1 MIRRGEPC
9 GQFIRT
15 PTERVSCMNDKKKL
29 LVQKFG
35 GTSLADLRGFDAS
48 VSVIAQYADEY
59 RVIVVLSAVK
69 GVTDLLLAAIDT
81 AVDGGN
87 GAEHLNEAIRRER
100 VIIEELAEQGVLTSL
115 ASEFLQEQQSVL
127 TRRVEGIRMLG
138 QCPDE
143 TRARILA
150 SGEGFSS
157 RLMVDL
163 LQQRGFQAQW
173 SDTDVLPLA
182 NEDWL
187 DSLVDIEAAAP
198 LIRNRLE
205 DDTQIMVLPGFYGR
219 NARGEIQ
226 LLGRNGT
233 DYSAA
238 AIAAAAGAS
247 LCQIWKDV
255 DGFFTADPRIVSNA
269 RCLDEVSYDEAMELT
284 YFGAK
289 VISAKALSPLAA
301 NNIPCEVRNTY
312 DPSLPGTLVHSEAQ
326 RPHVVRGIS
335 HLHDVASITLQG
347 GGLRGRV
354 GIARRVMDALAS
366 ESISILLIVQSSS
379 EYSITLCV
387 RQADERKARKAL
399 DEEFHFERLHGLIE
413 EISVQSDRAVV
424 SLVGEGMKRYRGIA
438 ARFLTAISSAGVN
451 VEVIAQGST
460 ECAIAV
466 VVRGADAQPATRACH
481 TAFFSHSTH
490 IDVIL
495 LGCGNVGSELLDQ
508 FQRQAGSL
516 IEHHMDL
523 RVRAIAN
530 SEKLLVSDDVLDLA
544 NWKQQ
549 LAEEGQPWTLED
561 VINIRTRLGL
571 LNPTIIDCTS
581 DEGLAGEYVRFL
593 NNGFNI
599 VAANKKANTSK
610 LEYYREMRDTAAKN
624 FRKFLYETN
633 VGAGLPVID
642 TMQSLIRS
650 GDELETFEGIL
661 SGSLSMI
668 FGLLEDGMPLSK
680 AVAEAMQLGFTEPD
694 PRDDLSGMDVARK
707 LLIIAREV
715 GLQLELNDIAVEP
728 VVPLDQL
735 GHVDRSELI
744 AALEALDE
752 SFSSKVKAAESEGK
766 VLRYVGRIENDKCR
780 VAIEA
785 VVAKNP
791 LGAIRDGENALVLHT
806 HYYQP
811 IPLILRGY
819 GAGAAVTASGV
830 FGDILRTVWRPL
842 DN

>member
-1 MIRRGEPC
+1 M
-9 GQFIRT
+9 
-15 PTERVSCMNDKKKL
+15 SDKKL
-29 LVQKFG
+29 LVQKYG
-35 GTSLADLRGFDAS
+35 GTSLADLTGFEAS
-48 VSVIAQYADEY
+48 ASDIGRYTDDY
-59 RVIVVLSAVK
+59 KVIVVLSAVK
-69 GVTDLLLAAIDT
+69 GVTDLLLNAIDT
-81 AVDGGN
+81 AVGGDS
-87 GAEHLNEAIRRER
+87 GAVYLEEAIARER
-100 VIIEELAEQGVLTSL
+100 SIIEDLAEKGVATPL
-115 ASEFLQEQQSVL
+115 ASEFIEEQNSTL
-127 TRRVEGIRMLG
+127 SRRVEGILLLG

-157 RLMVDL
+157 RLMVDVL
-163 LQQRGFQAQW
+163 NHQGFTARW

-187 DSLVDIEAAAP
+187 DSLIDIDAAAP
-198 LIRNRLE
+198 LLMERLAG
-205 DDTQIMVLPGFYGR
+205 DSQVVVLPGFYGR
-219 NARGEIQ
+219 NASGDIQ

-238 AIAAAAGAS
+238 AIAAATGAG

-269 RCLDEVSYDEAMELT
+269 QCLEEVSYDEAMELT

-289 VISAKALSPLAA
+289 VISAKALTPLAS

-312 DPSLPGTLVHSEAQ
+312 DPSKPGTLVHAEAKRAQ
-326 RPHVVRGIS
+326 VVRGIS
-335 HLHDVASITLQG
+335 HLHDVSSITLQG

-387 RQADERKARKAL
+387 RTVDERKARKAL
-399 DEEFHFERLHGLIE
+399 EEEFHFERLHGLIE
-413 EISVQSDRAVV
+413 EIGVQSDRAVV
-424 SLVGEGMKRYRGIA
+424 SLVGEGMKHNRGIA

-466 VVRGADAQPATRACH
+466 VVRGKDAQPATRACH

-490 IDVIL
+490 IDLVL
-495 LGCGNVGSELLDQ
+495 LGCGNVGGELLEQ
-508 FQRQAGSL
+508 FQRQADSL
-516 IEHHMDL
+516 IEHHVDL

-530 SEKLLVSDDVLDLA
+530 SDRLLVADDKVDLARWREEMEEHGQSWTIDDVIA
-544 NWKQQ
+544 VRKK
-549 LAEEGQPWTLED
+549 
-561 VINIRTRLGL
+561 LGL
-571 LNPTIIDCTS
+571 LSPTIVDCTT
-581 DEGLAGEYVRFL
+581 DEGLAGEYARFL

-599 VAANKKANTSK
+599 VAANKKANTKNYS
-610 LEYYREMRDTAAKN
+610 YYLEMREAATRN

-633 VGAGLPVID
+633 VAAGLPFID
-642 TMQSLIRS
+642 TLQGLIRS
-650 GDELETFEGIL
+650 GDELRTFEGIL

-668 FGLLEDGMPLSK
+668 FGLLQDGIPMSQ
-680 AVAEAMQLGFTEPD
+680 AVARAMELGYTEPD

-715 GLQLELNDIAVEP
+715 GLKLELDDIHVEP
-728 VVPLDQL
+728 VVPLDVV
-735 GHVDRSELI
+735 GHVNRSELI
-744 AALEALDE
+744 ETLQTLDE
-752 SFSSKVKAAESEGK
+752 SFAERIDSAEAEGK
-766 VLRYVGRIENDKCR
+766 VLRYVARVEDSKCR
-780 VAIEA
+780 VSIEA
-785 VVAKNP
+785 VSLSKP
-791 LGAIRDGENALVLHT
+791 LGSIRDGENALVIHT

-811 IPLILRGY
+811 IPMVLRGY
-819 GAGAAVTASGV
+819 GAGAAVTAAGV
-830 FGDILRTVWRPL
+830 FGDLLRTVWRPL

>member
-1 MIRRGEPC
+1 MSEKNNP
-9 GQFIRT
+9 
-15 PTERVSCMNDKKKL
+15 VKKL

-35 GTSLADLRGFDAS
+35 GTSLADLAGFEAS
-48 VSVIAQYADEY
+48 ATVIGRYSSDYQ
-59 RVIVVLSAVK
+59 VIVVLSAVK
-69 GVTDLLLAAIDT
+69 GVTDMLLAAIDT
-81 AVDGGN
+81 AVEGGD
-87 GAEHLNEAIRRER
+87 GAEYLDQAISAERTILEALTEQD
-100 VIIEELAEQGVLTSL
+100 VATPLAGD
-115 ASEFLQEQQSVL
+115 FLEDQHATLQ
-127 TRRVEGIRMLG
+127 RRVEGIRLLG

-157 RLMVDL
+157 RLMVDVL
-163 LQQRGFQAQW
+163 RHQGFSAQW

-182 NEDWL
+182 NESWL
-187 DSLVDIEAAAP
+187 DSLIDIESAAP
-198 LIRNRLE
+198 LLKERL
-205 DDTQIMVLPGFYGR
+205 DADTQVMVLPGFYGR
-219 NARGEIQ
+219 NAAGGIQ

-238 AIAAAAGAS
+238 AIAAAAGAG

-255 DGFFTADPRIVSNA
+255 DGFFTADPRIVRNA

-289 VISAKALSPLAA
+289 VISAKALTPLAS

-312 DPSLPGTLVHSEAQ
+312 NPDQPGTLVHRKA
-326 RPHVVRGIS
+326 RRADVVRGIS
-335 HLHDVASITLQG
+335 HLHDVSSITMQG

-387 RQADERKARKAL
+387 RQADELKARKAL
-399 DEEFHFERLHGLIE
+399 EEEFHFERLHGLIE
-413 EISVQSDRAVV
+413 EIGVQSDRAVV
-424 SLVGEGMKRYRGIA
+424 SLVGEGMKHSRGIA

-466 VVRGADAQPATRACH
+466 VVRGEDAQPATRACH

-495 LGCGNVGSELLDQ
+495 LGCGNVGGELLDQ
-508 FQRQAGSL
+508 FQRQAQSL
-516 IEHHMDL
+516 VEHHVDL

-530 SEKLLVSDDVLDLA
+530 SSKLVIADDVIDPGR
-544 NWKQQ
+544 WREE
-549 LAEEGQPWTLED
+549 LAEQGQSWSLGD
-561 VINIRTRLGL
+561 VIAIRKKLGL
-571 LNPTIIDCTS
+571 LSPTIVDCTT
-581 DEGLAGEYVRFL
+581 DEDLAGQYVRFL
-593 NNGFNI
+593 DNGFNV
-599 VAANKKANTSK
+599 VAANKKANTSGMD
-610 LEYYREMRDTAAKN
+610 YYHDMREAAARN

-633 VGAGLPVID
+633 VAAGLPFID
-642 TMQSLIRS
+642 TLQSLIRS
-650 GDELETFEGIL
+650 GDELRTFEGIL

-668 FGLLEDGMPLSK
+668 FGLLEDETPLSQAVEK
-680 AVAEAMQLGFTEPD
+680 AMELGYTEPD

-715 GLQLELNDIAVEP
+715 GLRLDLDDIVVEP
-728 VVPLDQL
+728 VVPMDVV
-735 GHVDRSELI
+735 GKVDRADLI
-744 AALEALDE
+744 STLQTLDA
-752 SFSSKVKAAESEGK
+752 SFSDRIGQAAGQGK
-766 VLRYVGRIENDKCR
+766 VLRYVARLENGSCR
-780 VAIEA
+780 VSIED
-785 VVAKNP
+785 VDRTTP
-791 LGAIRDGENALVLHT
+791 LGSIRDGENALVIHS

-811 IPLILRGY
+811 IPMVLRGY
-819 GAGAAVTASGV
+819 GAGAAVTAAGV
-830 FGDILRTVWRPL
+830 FGDLLRTVWRPL

>member
-1 MIRRGEPC
+1 MSDSIQPKMK
-9 GQFIRT
+9 Q
-15 PTERVSCMNDKKKL
+15 

-35 GTSLADLRGFDAS
+35 GTSLADLAGFDAS
-48 VSVIAQYADEY
+48 AEVIGRYTDQYQ
-59 RVIVVLSAVK
+59 VIVLLSAVK

-81 AVDGGN
+81 AVDGGD
-87 GAEHLNEAIRRER
+87 GAVHLEEAMNRER
-100 VIIEELAEQGVLTSL
+100 SIVEDMAGKGIATPLGSAFLEEQH
-115 ASEFLQEQQSVL
+115 SVL
-127 TRRVEGIRMLG
+127 SRRVEGIRLLG

-163 LQQRGFQAQW
+163 LNHQGFTAQW

-182 NEDWL
+182 NDSWL

-198 LIRNRLE
+198 LLKERFAAASQVI
-205 DDTQIMVLPGFYGR
+205 VLPGFYGR
-219 NARGEIQ
+219 NARGDIQ

-238 AIAAAAGAS
+238 AIAAAIEAG

-289 VISAKALSPLAA
+289 VISAKALAPLAA

-312 DPSLPGTLVHSEAQ
+312 DPSKPGTLVHSEA
-326 RPHVVRGIS
+326 RRSHVVRGIS
-335 HLHDVASITLQG
+335 HLQDVSSITVQG

-387 RQADERKARKAL
+387 RKADEAKARKAL
-399 DEEFHFERLHGLIE
+399 EEELHFERLHGLIE
-413 EISVQSDRAVV
+413 EIGVQSNRAVV
-424 SLVGEGMKRYRGIA
+424 SLVGDGMKHYRGIA

-466 VVRGADAQPATRACH
+466 VVRGEDAQPATRACH
-481 TAFFSHSTH
+481 TAFFSHSSH

-495 LGCGNVGSELLDQ
+495 MGCGNVGGELLDQ
-508 FQRQAGSL
+508 FQRQAKTL
-516 IEHHMDL
+516 VDHHVDL

-530 SEKLLVSDDVLDLA
+530 SERLLVATDVVDLSC
-544 NWKQQ
+544 WKQE
-549 LAEEGQPWTLED
+549 LETRGKPWTIQD
-561 VINIRTRLGL
+561 VIDIRKKLGL
-571 LNPTIIDCTS
+571 LSPTLVDCTT
-581 DEGLAGEYVRFL
+581 DQKLALEYVNL
-593 NNGFNI
+593 LDNGFNI
-599 VAANKKANTSK
+599 VAANKKANTSGYD
-610 LEYYREMRDTAAKN
+610 YYAAMRQAERRN

-633 VGAGLPVID
+633 VAAGLPFID
-642 TMQSLIRS
+642 TLQGLIRS
-650 GDELETFEGIL
+650 GDELKTFEGIL

-668 FGLLEDGMPLSK
+668 FGLLEDGIPLSS
-680 AVAEAMQLGFTEPD
+680 AVAKAMELGYTEPD

-707 LLIIAREV
+707 LLIVAREV
-715 GLQLELNDIAVEP
+715 GLKLELDDIKVEP
-728 VVPLDQL
+728 VVPMEVV
-735 GHVDRSELI
+735 GHVDRSQLI
-744 AALEALDE
+744 DTLQSLDE
-752 SFSSKVKAAESEGK
+752 SFSARIAQAAGEDR
-766 VLRYVGRIENDKCR
+766 VLRYVARLEQGNCQVSIEEIPRSK
-780 VAIEA
+780 
-785 VVAKNP
+785 P
-791 LGAIRDGENALVLHT
+791 LGAVRDGENALVIHT

-811 IPLILRGY
+811 IPMVLRGY
-819 GAGAAVTASGV
+819 GAGAAVTAAGV
-830 FGDILRTVWRPL
+830 FGDLLRTVWRPL
-842 DN
+842 DR

>member
-1 MIRRGEPC
+1 M
-9 GQFIRT
+9 
-15 PTERVSCMNDKKKL
+15 TESSKNL

-35 GTSLADLRGFDAS
+35 GTSLADLAGFEAS
-48 VSVIAQYADEY
+48 AGVIGSYTDTH

-69 GVTDLLLAAIDT
+69 GVTDLLLDAIET
-81 AVDGGN
+81 AVGGES
-87 GAEHLNEAIRRER
+87 GAACLEEAIRREQD
-100 VIIEELAEQGVLTSL
+100 IIVDLDQQGIVTPL
-115 ASEFLQEQQSVL
+115 ASEFLEEQFSTL
-127 TRRVEGIRMLG
+127 ARRVEGIRLLG

-157 RLMVDL
+157 RLMVDVL
-163 LQQRGFQAQW
+163 RNRGCRAQW

-198 LIRNRLE
+198 LLAERLE
-205 DDTQIMVLPGFYGR
+205 ADCQVMVVPGFYGR
-219 NARGEIQ
+219 NVDGEIQ

-238 AIAAAAGAS
+238 AIAAATGAS

-255 DGFFTADPRIVSNA
+255 DGFFSADPRIVSNA
-269 RCLDEVSYDEAMELT
+269 TCLDEVSYDEAMELT

-289 VISAKALSPLAA
+289 VISAKALTPLAA

-312 DPSLPGTLVHSEAQ
+312 DPSKPGTLVHAEAQ
-326 RPHVVRGIS
+326 RAPVVRGIS
-335 HLHDVASITLQG
+335 HLHDVSSITLQG

-387 RQADERKARKAL
+387 RQADERKARRAL
-399 DEEFHFERLHGLIE
+399 EEEFHFERLHGLIE
-413 EISVQSDRAVV
+413 EIGVQSDRAVV
-424 SLVGEGMKRYRGIA
+424 SLVGEGMKHNRGIA

-466 VVRGADAQPATRACH
+466 VVRGENAQAATRACH

-490 IDVIL
+490 IDLVL
-495 LGCGNVGSELLDQ
+495 LGCGNVGSELLEQ
-508 FQRQAGSL
+508 IQRQAQNL
-516 IEHHMDL
+516 IEHHVDL

-530 SEKLLVSDDVLDLA
+530 SSKLLVADNIVDLDRWREDMDEHGEA
-544 NWKQQ
+544 WV
-549 LAEEGQPWTLED
+549 LED
-561 VINIRTRLGL
+561 VIALRQKLGL
-571 LNPTIIDCTS
+571 LSPTIVDCTT
-581 DEGLAGEYVRFL
+581 DENLAGEYVRFL
-593 NNGFNI
+593 DSGFNI
-599 VAANKKANTSK
+599 VAANKKANTSAYG
-610 LEYYREMRDTAAKN
+610 YYTHMREAAARN

-633 VGAGLPVID
+633 VAAGLPFID
-642 TMQSLIRS
+642 TLQGLLKS
-650 GDELETFEGIL
+650 GDELRTFEGIL

-668 FGLLEDGMPLSK
+668 FGLLEDGMPLSE
-680 AVAEAMQLGFTEPD
+680 AVAKAMELGYTEPD

-715 GLQLELNDIAVEP
+715 GLQLELDDIEVEP
-728 VVPLDQL
+728 VVPLDVI
-735 GHVDRSELI
+735 GHVELSDLI
-744 AALEALDE
+744 TKLRTLDERFSGRLEA
-752 SFSSKVKAAESEGK
+752 ATAEDRI
-766 VLRYVGRIENDKCR
+766 LRYVARVENGKCR
-780 VAIEA
+780 VSIEA
-785 VVAKNP
+785 VPRNDP
-791 LGAIRDGENALVLHT
+791 LGAIRDGENALVIHT
-806 HYYQP
+806 QYYQP
-811 IPLILRGY
+811 IPMVLRGY
-819 GAGAAVTASGV
+819 GAGAAVTAAGV
-830 FGDILRTVWRPL
+830 FGDLLKTVWRPL

>member
-1 MIRRGEPC
+1 M
-9 GQFIRT
+9 
-15 PTERVSCMNDKKKL
+15 SDHKKL

-48 VSVIAQYADEY
+48 VSVIAQYADEH

-87 GAEHLNEAIRRER
+87 GAEHLEEAIRRER
-100 VIIEELAEQGVLTSL
+100 EIIDQLAEQGVHTSL

-127 TRRVEGIRMLG
+127 TRRIEGIRLLG

-163 LQQRGFQAQW
+163 LQHRGFRAQW

-182 NEDWL
+182 NDLWL
-187 DSLVDIEAAAP
+187 DSLIDIEAAAP
-198 LIRNRLE
+198 LIRKRLE
-205 DDTQIMVLPGFYGR
+205 NETQVMVLPGFYGR
-219 NARGEIQ
+219 NANGDIQ

-238 AIAAAAGAS
+238 AIAAAAGAG

-289 VISAKALSPLAA
+289 VISAKALTPLAS

-312 DPSLPGTLVHSEAQ
+312 DPSLPGTLVHSAAQ
-326 RPHVVRGIS
+326 RTHVVRGIS
-335 HLHDVASITLQG
+335 HLQDVASITLQG

-387 RQADERKARKAL
+387 RQADERKALKAL
-399 DEEFHFERLHGLIE
+399 KEEFHFERLHGLIE

-424 SLVGEGMKRYRGIA
+424 SLVGEGMKHYRGIA

-466 VVRGADAQPATRACH
+466 VVQGEEAQPATRACH

-495 LGCGNVGSELLDQ
+495 LGCGHVGSELLDQ
-508 FQRQAGSL
+508 FQRQADSL
-516 IEHHMDL
+516 IEHHVDL

-530 SEKLLVSDDVLDLA
+530 SEKLLVSDDVLDLSG
-544 NWKQQ
+544 WKQQ
-549 LAEEGQPWTLED
+549 LEKEGQTWTLED
-561 VINIRTRLGL
+561 VIDIRSKLGL
-571 LNPTIIDCTS
+571 LNPTLIDCTT

-593 NNGFNI
+593 SSGFNV
-599 VAANKKANTSK
+599 VAANKKANTSTMA
-610 LEYYREMRDTAAKN
+610 YYREMRDAAARN

-668 FGLLEDGMPLSK
+668 FGLLEDGMPLSE
-680 AVAEAMQLGFTEPD
+680 AVAEAMRLGFTEPD

-715 GLQLELNDIAVEP
+715 GLQLELDDIAVEP
-728 VVPLDQL
+728 VVPLDRVE
-735 GHVDRSELI
+735 HVDRSGLI
-744 AALEALDE
+744 DALEALDD
-752 SFSSKVKAAESEGK
+752 SFSSRIRSAEADGK
-766 VLRYVGRIENDKCR
+766 VLRYVGRIENKKCR

-785 VVAKNP
+785 VASDKP

-811 IPLILRGY
+811 IPLVLRGY
-819 GAGAAVTASGV
+819 GAGAAVTAAGV

>member
-1 MIRRGEPC
+1 
-9 GQFIRT
+9 
-15 PTERVSCMNDKKKL
+15 MNNKL

-35 GTSLADLRGFDAS
+35 GTSLADLAGFEAS
-48 VSVIAQYADEY
+48 AEVIGRYTDEFQ
-59 RVIVVLSAVK
+59 VIVVLSAVK
-69 GVTDLLLAAIDT
+69 GVTDLLLSAIDT
-81 AVDGGN
+81 SVE
-87 GAEHLNEAIRRER
+87 GASGARHLEEAIRRER
-100 VIIEELAEQGVLTSL
+100 SIVQALAEQGAQTPLGSAYL
-115 ASEFLQEQQSVL
+115 EEQHATL
-127 TRRVEGIRMLG
+127 TRRIEGIRLLG

-163 LQQRGFQAQW
+163 LNHKEFRAQW

-187 DSLVDIEAAAP
+187 DSLVDTEGAAP
-198 LIRNRLE
+198 LLKARLE
-205 DDTQIMVLPGFYGR
+205 PESQVMVLPGFYGR
-219 NARGEIQ
+219 NANGEIQ

-238 AIAAAAGAS
+238 AIAAAIGAG

-255 DGFFTADPRIVSNA
+255 DGFFTADPRIVTNA

-289 VISAKALSPLAA
+289 VISAKALTPLAA

-312 DPSLPGTLVHSEAQ
+312 DPSKPGTLVHKEAK
-326 RPHVVRGIS
+326 RSHVVRGIS
-335 HLHDVASITLQG
+335 HLHDVSSITLQG

-387 RQADERKARKAL
+387 RQADEKKARKAL
-399 DEEFHFERLHGLIE
+399 EEEFHFERLHELIE
-413 EISVQSDRAVV
+413 EIGVQSDRAVV
-424 SLVGEGMKRYRGIA
+424 SLVGEGMKHYRGIA

-466 VVRGADAQPATRACH
+466 VVRGKDAQPATRACH

-508 FQRQAGSL
+508 FQRQAESL
-516 IEHHMDL
+516 IEHHVDL

-530 SEKLLVSDDVLDLA
+530 SERLLVADDVVDLSR
-544 NWKQQ
+544 WKEQ
-549 LAEEGQPWTLED
+549 LEEHGQPWVLED
-561 VINIRTRLGL
+561 VIGIRNRLGL
-571 LNPTIIDCTS
+571 LSPTVVDCTT
-581 DEGLAGEYVRFL
+581 DEKLALEYVRL
-593 NNGFNI
+593 LDNGFNI
-599 VAANKKANTSK
+599 VAANKKANTSSYG
-610 LEYYREMRDTAAKN
+610 YYQDMRDAAARN

-633 VGAGLPVID
+633 VAAGLPFID
-642 TMQSLIRS
+642 TLQGLIRS
-650 GDELETFEGIL
+650 GDELRTFEGIL

-668 FGLLEDGMPLSK
+668 FGLLEDGIPLSQAVAK
-680 AVAEAMQLGFTEPD
+680 AVELGYTEPD

-715 GLQLELNDIAVEP
+715 GLKLELDDIDVEP
-728 VVPLDQL
+728 VVPMDIVGQ
-735 GHVDRSELI
+735 VDRSELI
-744 AALEALDE
+744 GALQSLDE
-752 SFSSKVKAAESEGK
+752 SFSERTALASAEDR
-766 VLRYVGRIENDKCR
+766 VLRYVARVEDGKCR
-780 VAIEA
+780 VSIEA
-785 VVAKNP
+785 IPRSKP
-791 LGAIRDGENALVLHT
+791 LGSIRDGENALVIHT

-811 IPLILRGY
+811 IPMVLRGY
-819 GAGAAVTASGV
+819 GAGAAVTAAGV
-830 FGDILRTVWRPL
+830 FGDLLRAVWRPL

>member
-1 MIRRGEPC
+1 MSRE
-9 GQFIRT
+9 
-15 PTERVSCMNDKKKL
+15 L

-35 GTSLADLRGFDAS
+35 GTSLADLAGFEAS
-48 VSVIAQYADEY
+48 ANVIGRYTDEY
-59 RVIVVLSAVK
+59 QVIVVLSAVK
-69 GVTDLLLAAIDT
+69 GVTDLLLSAIDT
-81 AVDGGN
+81 AVGGGDGAG
-87 GAEHLNEAIRRER
+87 HLAEAIAREQAI
-100 VIIEELAEQGVLTSL
+100 VQALSDKGVETPLGS
-115 ASEFLQEQQSVL
+115 AFLEEQQEVL
-127 TRRVEGIRMLG
+127 GRRIEGIRLLG

-157 RLMVDL
+157 RLMVDVL
-163 LQQRGFQAQW
+163 NHRGFRAQW

-182 NEDWL
+182 NEHWL

-198 LIRNRLE
+198 LLQARLE
-205 DDTQIMVLPGFYGR
+205 ADSQVMVLPGFYGR

-238 AIAAAAGAS
+238 ATAAAIGAG

-289 VISAKALSPLAA
+289 VISAKALAPLAA

-312 DPSLPGTLVHSEAQ
+312 DPSRPGTRVHKDAQ
-326 RPHVVRGIS
+326 RTHVVRGIS
-335 HLHDVASITLQG
+335 HLQDVSSITLQG

-354 GIARRVMDALAS
+354 GIASRVMDALAS

-387 RQADERKARKAL
+387 RKADEAKARKAL
-399 DEEFHFERLHGLIE
+399 EEEFHFERLHGLIE
-413 EISVQSDRAVV
+413 EIGVQSNRAVV
-424 SLVGEGMKRYRGIA
+424 SLVGEGMKHYRGIA

-466 VVRGADAQPATRACH
+466 VVRGEDAQPATRACH
-481 TAFFSHSTH
+481 TAFFSHSSH

-508 FQRQAGSL
+508 FQRQAESL
-516 IEHHMDL
+516 VEHHVDL

-530 SEKLLVSDDVLDLA
+530 SEKLLVADDVIDLSRWQQDLEA
-544 NWKQQ
+544 HGRPWNLENVIEIRKKLGLLSPTLVDCTTDQQ
-549 LAEEGQPWTLED
+549 LAL
-561 VINIRTRLGL
+561 
-571 LNPTIIDCTS
+571 
-581 DEGLAGEYVRFL
+581 EYVHL
-593 NNGFNI
+593 LDSGFNI
-599 VAANKKANTSK
+599 VAANKKANTSGYD
-610 LEYYREMRDTAAKN
+610 YYVDMRLAETRN

-633 VGAGLPVID
+633 VAAGLPFID
-642 TMQSLIRS
+642 TLQGLIRS
-650 GDELETFEGIL
+650 GDTLKTFEGIL

-668 FGLLEDGMPLSK
+668 FGLLEDGVPFSQ
-680 AVAEAMQLGFTEPD
+680 AVAKAMDLGYTEPD

-715 GLQLELNDIAVEP
+715 GLRLELDDIDVES
-728 VVPLDQL
+728 VVPMDVVGQV
-735 GHVDRSELI
+735 GRPELI
-744 AALEALDE
+744 STLKTLDE
-752 SFSSKVKAAESEGK
+752 SFAGRISKAGAADC
-766 VLRYVGRIENDKCR
+766 VLRYVARLEDGKCR
-780 VAIEA
+780 VSIEE
-785 VVAKNP
+785 VPRSKP
-791 LGAIRDGENALVLHT
+791 LGAVRDGENALVIHT

-811 IPLILRGY
+811 IPMVLRGY
-819 GAGAAVTASGV
+819 GAGAAVTAAGV
-830 FGDILRTVWRPL
+830 FGDLLRTVWRPL
-842 DN
+842 DS

>member
-1 MIRRGEPC
+1 M
-9 GQFIRT
+9 
-15 PTERVSCMNDKKKL
+15 SKKR

-35 GTSLADLRGFDAS
+35 GTSLADLAGFEAS
-48 VSVIAQYADEY
+48 AGVISRYTDEY
-59 RVIVVLSAVK
+59 QVIVVLSAVK

-81 AVDGGN
+81 AVEGGN
-87 GAEHLNEAIRRER
+87 GAEHLEQAITRER
-100 VIIEELAEQGVLTSL
+100 SVVQDLAEQGVETPLGSAYL
-115 ASEFLQEQQSVL
+115 EEQQATL
-127 TRRVEGIRMLG
+127 ARRVEGIRLLG

-163 LQQRGFQAQW
+163 LNYKGFTAQW

-187 DSLVDIEAAAP
+187 DSLVDTEAAAP
-198 LIRNRLE
+198 LLKDRLE
-205 DDTQIMVLPGFYGR
+205 PASQVMVLPGFYGR
-219 NARGEIQ
+219 NAAGGIQ

-238 AIAAAAGAS
+238 VIAAAIGAD

-255 DGFFTADPRIVSNA
+255 DGFFSADPRIVSNA

-289 VISAKALSPLAA
+289 VISAKALTPLAA

-312 DPSLPGTLVHSEAQ
+312 DPSKPGTLVHA
-326 RPHVVRGIS
+326 RAKRALVVRGIS
-335 HLHDVASITLQG
+335 HLHDVSSITLQG

-366 ESISILLIVQSSS
+366 EAISILLIVQSSS

-387 RQADERKARKAL
+387 RQAHERKARRAL
-399 DEEFHFERLHGLIE
+399 EEEFHFERLHGLIE
-413 EISVQSDRAVV
+413 EVGVQSDRAVV
-424 SLVGEGMKRYRGIA
+424 SLVGEGMKHYRGIA
-438 ARFLTAISSAGVN
+438 AKFLTAISSAGVN

-466 VVRGADAQPATRACH
+466 VVRGEDAQAATRACH

-495 LGCGNVGSELLDQ
+495 LGCGNVGGELLDQ
-508 FQRQAGSL
+508 VQRQAESL
-516 IEHHMDL
+516 VEHHVDL
-523 RVRAIAN
+523 RGRAIAN
-530 SEKLLVSDDVLDLA
+530 SQKLLVADDVIDLDSWQEDLEA
-544 NWKQQ
+544 Q
-549 LAEEGQPWTLED
+549 GQAWSLED
-561 VINIRTRLGL
+561 VIAIRKKLGL
-571 LNPTIIDCTS
+571 LSPTIVDCTT
-581 DEGLAGEYVRFL
+581 DEKLALEYVRL
-593 NNGFNI
+593 LDNGFNI
-599 VAANKKANTSK
+599 VAANKKANTSAYG
-610 LEYYREMRDTAAKN
+610 YYQDMRDAAARN

-633 VGAGLPVID
+633 VAAGLPFID
-642 TMQSLIRS
+642 TLQGLIRS
-650 GDELETFEGIL
+650 GDELRTFEGIL

-668 FGLLEDGMPLSK
+668 FGLLEDGIPLSQ
-680 AVAEAMQLGFTEPD
+680 AVAKAMELGFTEPD
-694 PRDDLSGMDVARK
+694 PRDDLSGMDVVRK

-715 GLQLELNDIAVEP
+715 GLQLELDDIEVEP
-728 VVPLDQL
+728 VIPMDVV

-744 AALEALDE
+744 GALQSLDE
-752 SFSSKVKAAESEGK
+752 AFSERVARAAAAGN
-766 VLRYVGRIENDKCR
+766 VLRYVARVEDGKCR
-780 VAIEA
+780 VSVEE
-785 VVAKNP
+785 VPQSKP
-791 LGAIRDGENALVLHT
+791 LGAIRDGENALVIHT
-806 HYYQP
+806 QYYQP
-811 IPLILRGY
+811 IPMVLRGY
-819 GAGAAVTASGV
+819 GAGAAVTAAGV
-830 FGDILRTVWRPL
+830 FGDLLRTVWRPL

>member
-1 MIRRGEPC
+1 MSNSE
-9 GQFIRT
+9 
-15 PTERVSCMNDKKKL
+15 L

-35 GTSLADLRGFDAS
+35 GTSLADLEGFNAS
-48 VSVIAQYADEY
+48 ADVIESYAVAR

-81 AVDGGN
+81 AVEGGN
-87 GAEHLNEAIRRER
+87 GAQYVEQAIDSER
-100 VIIEELAEQGVLTSL
+100 MIIDELSKQDISTPL
-115 ASEFLQEQQSVL
+115 AGKFLEEQQSTL
-127 TRRVEGIRMLG
+127 TRREKGIRLLG

-143 TRARILA
+143 TRAKILA

-163 LQQRGFQAQW
+163 LQHRGLNAQW

-182 NEDWL
+182 NDSWL
-187 DSLVDIEAAAP
+187 DSLVDVEAAVP
-198 LIRNRLE
+198 LLAERLGE
-205 DDTQIMVLPGFYGR
+205 GARITVLPGFYGR
-219 NARGEIQ
+219 NANGGIQ

-238 AIAAAAGAS
+238 AIAAATGAG

-255 DGFFTADPRIVSNA
+255 DGFFSADPRIVSNA
-269 RCLDEVSYDEAMELT
+269 QCLDEVSYDEAMELT

-289 VISAKALSPLAA
+289 VISAKALAPLAGKK
-301 NNIPCEVRNTY
+301 IPCEVRNTY
-312 DPSLPGTLVHSEAQ
+312 DPSKPGTLVHSGAE
-326 RPHVVRGIS
+326 RTHVVRGIS
-335 HLHDVASITLQG
+335 HLHDVTSITLQG

-387 RQADERKARKAL
+387 RRADEVKARKAL
-399 DEEFHFERLHGLIE
+399 EEEFHFERLHGLIE

-451 VEVIAQGST
+451 VEVLAQGST

-466 VVRGADAQPATRACH
+466 VVKGEAAKSAMRACH

-495 LGCGNVGSELLDQ
+495 LGCGNVGGELLAQ
-508 FQRQAGSL
+508 FQRQAESL
-516 IEHHMDL
+516 REHHADL
-523 RVRAIAN
+523 RVRAIAD
-530 SEKLLVSDDVLDLA
+530 SSKLLVADDVLNLDRWREDEKLA
-544 NWKQQ
+544 AQ
-549 LAEEGQPWTLED
+549 
-561 VINIRTRLGL
+561 
-571 LNPTIIDCTS
+571 
-581 DEGLAGEYVRFL
+581 YVRFL
-593 NNGFNI
+593 GNGFNV
-599 VAANKKANTSK
+599 VAANKKANTAS
-610 LEYYREMRDTAAKN
+610 LDYYREMREAATKN

-642 TMQSLIRS
+642 TMQGLMRS
-650 GDELETFEGIL
+650 GDELTTFEGIL

-668 FGLLEDGMPLSK
+668 FGLMEDGMPLSA
-680 AVAEAMQLGFTEPD
+680 AVAKAMELGFTEPD

-707 LLIIAREV
+707 LLIVAREV
-715 GLQLELNDIAVEP
+715 GLQLELDDIDVEP
-728 VVPLDQL
+728 AVPLDVVS
-735 GHVDRSELI
+735 HVDRSELI
-744 AALEALDE
+744 DALQSLNEDFSARIRAADAD
-752 SFSSKVKAAESEGK
+752 GK
-766 VLRYVGRIENDKCR
+766 VLRYVGRIEDGKCR

-785 VVAKNP
+785 VSSRKP

-806 HYYQP
+806 RYYQP
-811 IPLILRGY
+811 IPLVLRGY
-819 GAGAAVTASGV
+819 GAGAAVTAAGV

-842 DN
+842 DQQAG

>member
-1 MIRRGEPC
+1 M
-9 GQFIRT
+9 
-15 PTERVSCMNDKKKL
+15 SDNNKKL

-35 GTSLADLRGFDAS
+35 GTSLADLKGFDAS
-48 VSVIAQYADEY
+48 AAVIAQYTDQNQ
-59 RVIVVLSAVK
+59 VIVVLSAVK

-81 AVDGGN
+81 AVEGGN
-87 GAEHLNEAIRRER
+87 GAEHLNEAIARER
-100 VIIEELAEQGVLTSL
+100 VIIDALAQQGVATPL
-115 ASEFLQEQQSVL
+115 AGEYLAEQQSVL
-127 TRRVEGIRMLG
+127 SRRVEGIRLLG

-163 LQQRGFQAQW
+163 LQHHGFRAQW

-198 LIRNRLE
+198 LLKNRLK
-205 DDTQIMVLPGFYGR
+205 DDTQVMVLPGFYGR
-219 NARGEIQ
+219 NARGDIQ

-289 VISAKALSPLAA
+289 VISAKALTPLAA

-312 DPSLPGTLVHSEAQ
+312 DPSKPGTLVHSEAK
-326 RPHVVRGIS
+326 RTHVVRGIS
-335 HLHDVASITLQG
+335 HLHDVTSITLQG

-387 RQADERKARKAL
+387 RRADERKARKAL
-399 DEEFHFERLHGLIE
+399 NEEFHFERLHGLIE

-424 SLVGEGMKRYRGIA
+424 SLVGEGMKHYRGIA

-466 VVRGADAQPATRACH
+466 VVKGEDAQAATRACH

-495 LGCGNVGSELLDQ
+495 LGCGNVGSELLAQ
-508 FQRQAGSL
+508 FQRQADSL
-516 IEHHMDL
+516 IEHHIDL

-544 NWKQQ
+544 SWRQDLDEK
-549 LAEEGQPWTLED
+549 GQSWTLED
-561 VINIRTRLGL
+561 VIDIRKKLGL
-571 LNPTIIDCTS
+571 LNPTIVDCTT
-581 DEGLAGEYVRFL
+581 DEGLAGEYVRLL
-593 NNGFNI
+593 NNGFNV
-599 VAANKKANTSK
+599 VAANKKANTSR
-610 LEYYREMRDTAAKN
+610 LTYYREMRDTAARN

-668 FGLLEDGMPLSK
+668 FGLLEDGAPLSE

-715 GLQLELNDIAVEP
+715 GLQLELDDIVVEP
-728 VVPLDQL
+728 VVPLEHVN
-735 GHVDRSELI
+735 HVDRSGLI
-744 AALEALDE
+744 TALEALND
-752 SFSSKVKAAESEGK
+752 SFSSKVKAAEADGK
-766 VLRYVGRIENDKCR
+766 VLRYVGRIENGACR

-785 VVAKNP
+785 VPAQKP

-811 IPLILRGY
+811 IPLVLRGY
-819 GAGAAVTASGV
+819 GAGAAVTAAGV

>member
-1 MIRRGEPC
+1 MSDSE
-9 GQFIRT
+9 
-15 PTERVSCMNDKKKL
+15 L

-35 GTSLADLRGFDAS
+35 GTSLADLKGFNAS
-48 VSVIAQYADEY
+48 ADVIESYADAQ

-69 GVTDLLLAAIDT
+69 GVTDLLLATIDT
-81 AVDGGN
+81 AVEGVS
-87 GAEHLNEAIRRER
+87 GAQYLEQAIDSER
-100 VIIEELAEQGVLTSL
+100 SIIDELSKQGISTPL
-115 ASEFLQEQQSVL
+115 ASEFLVEQQSTL
-127 TRRVEGIRMLG
+127 ARREEGIRLLE

-143 TRARILA
+143 SRAKILA

-163 LQQRGFQAQW
+163 LQHRGLSAQW

-182 NEDWL
+182 NDSWL
-187 DSLVDIEAAAP
+187 DSLVDIEASVP
-198 LIRNRLE
+198 LLAERLGE
-205 DDTQIMVLPGFYGR
+205 GARITVLPGFYGR
-219 NARGEIQ
+219 NADGGIQ

-238 AIAAAAGAS
+238 AIAAATGAG

-255 DGFFTADPRIVSNA
+255 DGFFSADPRIVSNA
-269 RCLDEVSYDEAMELT
+269 QCLDEVSYDEAMELT

-289 VISAKALSPLAA
+289 VISAKALAPLAGKQ
-301 NNIPCEVRNTY
+301 IPCEVRNTY
-312 DPSLPGTLVHSEAQ
+312 DPSKPGTLVHSGAE
-326 RPHVVRGIS
+326 RTHVVRGIS
-335 HLHDVASITLQG
+335 HLHDVTSITLQG

-387 RQADERKARKAL
+387 RRADEVKARKAL
-399 DEEFHFERLHGLIE
+399 QEEFHFERLHGLIK

-451 VEVIAQGST
+451 VEVLAQGST

-466 VVRGADAQPATRACH
+466 VVKGAEAQSAMRACH
-481 TAFFSHSTH
+481 TAFFSRLTH

-495 LGCGNVGSELLDQ
+495 LGCGNVGGELLAQ
-508 FQRQAGSL
+508 FQRQAESL
-516 IEHHMDL
+516 REHHADL
-523 RVRAIAN
+523 RVRAIADSN
-530 SEKLLVSDDVLDLA
+530 KLLVADDVLDLDR
-544 NWKQQ
+544 WR
-549 LAEEGQPWTLED
+549 EDLED
-561 VINIRTRLGL
+561 KGRPWSVDDLIMIRENLGL
-571 LNPTIIDCTS
+571 LNPTIIDCTT
-581 DEGLAGEYVRFL
+581 DEELAAQYVRFL
-593 NNGFNI
+593 SNGFNV
-599 VAANKKANTSK
+599 VAANKKANTAS
-610 LEYYREMRDTAAKN
+610 LAYYHEMREVAAKN

-642 TMQSLIRS
+642 TMQGLIRS
-650 GDELETFEGIL
+650 GDELKTFEGIL

-668 FGLLEDGMPLSK
+668 FGLMEDGMPLSA
-680 AVAEAMQLGFTEPD
+680 AVAKAMELGFTEPD

-707 LLIIAREV
+707 LLIVAREV
-715 GLQLELNDIAVEP
+715 GMQLELNDIDIEP
-728 VVPLDQL
+728 AAPLDAVN
-735 GHVDRSELI
+735 HVDRSDLI
-744 AALEALDE
+744 DALRSLDE
-752 SFSSKVKAAESEGK
+752 DFSARIRVADAEGK
-766 VLRYVGRIENDKCR
+766 VLRYVGRIEDGKCR

-785 VVAKNP
+785 VPSRKP

-806 HYYQP
+806 RYYQP
-811 IPLILRGY
+811 IPLVLRGY
-819 GAGAAVTASGV
+819 GAGAAVTAAGV

-842 DN
+842 DQQAG

>member
-1 MIRRGEPC
+1 MSNRKEI
-9 GQFIRT
+9 
-15 PTERVSCMNDKKKL
+15 

-35 GTSLADLRGFDAS
+35 GTSLADLKGFDAS
-48 VSVIAQYADEY
+48 AAVIGSYVDANCI
-59 RVIVVLSAVK
+59 IVVLSAVK

-81 AVDGGN
+81 SVEGGD
-87 GAEHLNEAIRRER
+87 GAEHLNKAIARER
-100 VIIEELAEQGVLTSL
+100 AIIDELVEQGMATPLS
-115 ASEFLQEQQSVL
+115 SEFLQDQESTL
-127 TRRVEGIRMLG
+127 TRRVEGIRLLG

-143 TRARILA
+143 TSATILA

-163 LQQRGFQAQW
+163 LRGRGFRAQW

-187 DSLVDIEAAAP
+187 DSLIDIEAAAP
-198 LIRNRLE
+198 MLKKRLE
-205 DDTQIMVLPGFYGR
+205 DDVQVMVLPGFFGR
-219 NARGEIQ
+219 NAAGDIQ

-238 AIAAAAGAS
+238 AIAAASGAR

-255 DGFFTADPRIVSNA
+255 DGFFTADPRIVTNA

-284 YFGAK
+284 YFGAR
-289 VISAKALSPLAA
+289 VISAKALTPLAA
-301 NNIPCEVRNTY
+301 NSIPCEVRNTY
-312 DPSLPGTLVHSEAQ
+312 DPSKPGTLVHSEAK
-326 RPHVVRGIS
+326 RTHVVRGIS

-387 RQADERKARKAL
+387 RRADERKARKAL

-424 SLVGEGMKRYRGIA
+424 SLVGEGMKHYRGIA

-466 VVRGADAQPATRACH
+466 VVKGEDAQPATRACH

-490 IDVIL
+490 IDVIV
-495 LGCGNVGSELLDQ
+495 LGCGNVGGELLAQ
-508 FQRQAGSL
+508 FQRQASSL
-516 IEHHMDL
+516 IEHHIDL

-530 SEKLLVSDDVLDLA
+530 TGKLLVADDVVDLD
-544 NWKQQ
+544 NWRED
-549 LAEEGQPWTLED
+549 LEEKGRPWTLED
-561 VINIRTRLGL
+561 LIAIRQKLGL
-571 LNPTIIDCTS
+571 LTPTIVDCST
-581 DEGLAGEYVRFL
+581 DEELAGAYVRFL
-593 NNGFNI
+593 SNGFNV
-599 VAANKKANTSK
+599 VAANKKANT
-610 LEYYREMRDTAAKN
+610 LDIAYYREIRETAARN

-668 FGLLEDGMPLSK
+668 FGLLEDGMPMSK
-680 AVAEAMQLGFTEPD
+680 AVARAMELGFTEPD

-715 GLQLELNDIAVEP
+715 GLHLRLDDIVVEP
-728 VVPLDQL
+728 VVPMEEV
-735 GHVDRSELI
+735 GHVDRSGLI
-744 AALEALDE
+744 GALEDFDE
-752 SFSSKVKAAESEGK
+752 QFASRASEAK
-766 VLRYVGRIENDKCR
+766 TQDRVLRYVGRLENGHCR

-785 VVAKNP
+785 VPARKP
-791 LGAIRDGENALVLHT
+791 LGTIRDGENALVLHT

-811 IPLILRGY
+811 IPLVLRGY

>member
-1 MIRRGEPC
+1 MSKE
-9 GQFIRT
+9 
-15 PTERVSCMNDKKKL
+15 L

-35 GTSLADLRGFDAS
+35 GTSLADLAGFEAS
-48 VSVIAQYADEY
+48 ANVIGRYTDEY
-59 RVIVVLSAVK
+59 QVIVVLSAVK
-69 GVTDLLLAAIDT
+69 GVTDLLLSAIDT
-81 AVDGGN
+81 AVEGGDGAG
-87 GAEHLNEAIRRER
+87 HLAEAIAREQAI
-100 VIIEELAEQGVLTSL
+100 VQALSEKGVETPLGS
-115 ASEFLQEQQSVL
+115 AFLQEQQEVL
-127 TRRVEGIRMLG
+127 GRRIEGIRLLG

-163 LQQRGFQAQW
+163 LNHRGFRAQW

-182 NEDWL
+182 NEHWL
-187 DSLVDIEAAAP
+187 DSLVDTEAAAP
-198 LIRNRLE
+198 LLKARLE
-205 DDTQIMVLPGFYGR
+205 ADSQVMVLPGFYGR

-238 AIAAAAGAS
+238 ATAAAIGAG

-289 VISAKALSPLAA
+289 VISAKALAPLAA

-312 DPSLPGTLVHSEAQ
+312 DPSRPGTRVHKDAQ
-326 RPHVVRGIS
+326 RTHVVRGIS
-335 HLHDVASITLQG
+335 HLQDVSSITLQG

-354 GIARRVMDALAS
+354 GIASRVMDALAS

-387 RQADERKARKAL
+387 RKADEAKARKAL

-413 EISVQSDRAVV
+413 EIGVQSDRAVV
-424 SLVGEGMKRYRGIA
+424 SLVGEGMKHYRGIA

-466 VVRGADAQPATRACH
+466 VVRGEDAQPATRACH
-481 TAFFSHSTH
+481 TAFFSHSSH

-508 FQRQAGSL
+508 FQRQAESL
-516 IEHHMDL
+516 VEHHVDL

-530 SEKLLVSDDVLDLA
+530 SEKLLVADDVIDLSRWQQDLEA
-544 NWKQQ
+544 HGRPWNVENVIDIRKNLGLLSPTLVDCTTDQQ
-549 LAEEGQPWTLED
+549 LAL
-561 VINIRTRLGL
+561 
-571 LNPTIIDCTS
+571 
-581 DEGLAGEYVRFL
+581 EYVHL
-593 NNGFNI
+593 LDSGFNI
-599 VAANKKANTSK
+599 VAANKKANTSGYD
-610 LEYYREMRDTAAKN
+610 YYVDMRLAETRN

-633 VGAGLPVID
+633 VAAGLPFID
-642 TMQSLIRS
+642 TLQGLIRS
-650 GDELETFEGIL
+650 GDTLKTFEGIL

-668 FGLLEDGMPLSK
+668 FGLLEDGVPLSQ
-680 AVAEAMQLGFTEPD
+680 AVAKAMELGYTEPD

-715 GLQLELNDIAVEP
+715 GLRLELDDIDVES
-728 VVPLDQL
+728 VVPMDVVGQ
-735 GHVDRSELI
+735 VERPDLI
-744 AALEALDE
+744 ATLTTLDE
-752 SFSSKVKAAESEGK
+752 SFAGLISKAGAADC
-766 VLRYVGRIENDKCR
+766 VLRYVARLEDGKCR
-780 VAIEA
+780 VSIEE
-785 VVAKNP
+785 VPMSKP
-791 LGAIRDGENALVLHT
+791 LGAVRDGENALVIHT

-811 IPLILRGY
+811 IPMVLRGY
-819 GAGAAVTASGV
+819 GAGAAVTAAGV
-830 FGDILRTVWRPL
+830 FGDLLRTVWRPL
-842 DN
+842 DS

>member
-1 MIRRGEPC
+1 M
-9 GQFIRT
+9 
-15 PTERVSCMNDKKKL
+15 SKKL

-35 GTSLADLRGFDAS
+35 GTSLADLAGFEAS
-48 VSVIAQYADEY
+48 AAVIGRYTDEY
-59 RVIVVLSAVK
+59 QVIVVLSAVK

-81 AVDGGN
+81 AVEGQS
-87 GAEHLNEAIRRER
+87 GAAHLEEAIARER
-100 VIIEELAEQGVLTSL
+100 SIVEDLAGQGIDTPLGS
-115 ASEFLQEQQSVL
+115 AFLEEQQSIL
-127 TRRVEGIRMLG
+127 ARRVEGIRLLG

-163 LQQRGFQAQW
+163 LNHQGFTAQW

-182 NEDWL
+182 NESWL
-187 DSLVDIEAAAP
+187 DSLVDSEAAAP
-198 LIRNRLE
+198 LLKARLNA
-205 DDTQIMVLPGFYGR
+205 DSQVMVLPGFYGR
-219 NARGEIQ
+219 NAKGDIQ

-238 AIAAAAGAS
+238 AIAAAVKAG

-255 DGFFTADPRIVSNA
+255 DGFFTADPRIVTNA

-289 VISAKALSPLAA
+289 VISAKALAPLAS

-312 DPSLPGTLVHSEAQ
+312 DPSKPGTLVHSEA
-326 RPHVVRGIS
+326 RRAHVVRGIS
-335 HLHDVASITLQG
+335 HLHDVSSITLQG

-387 RQADERKARKAL
+387 RQTDEVKARKAL
-399 DEEFHFERLHGLIE
+399 EEEFHFERLHGLIE
-413 EISVQSDRAVV
+413 EIGVQSDRAVV
-424 SLVGEGMKRYRGIA
+424 SLVGEGMKHYRGIA

-466 VVRGADAQPATRACH
+466 VVQGDDAQPATRACH
-481 TAFFSHSTH
+481 TAFFSRSTH
-490 IDVIL
+490 IDVVL
-495 LGCGNVGSELLDQ
+495 LGCGNVGAELLDQ
-508 FQRQAGSL
+508 FQRQAESL
-516 IEHHMDL
+516 AEQHVDL

-530 SEKLLVSDDVLDLA
+530 SEKLLVADDVIDLSRWREDLA
-544 NWKQQ
+544 QNGK
-549 LAEEGQPWTLED
+549 PWTLED
-561 VINIRTRLGL
+561 IIGIRKKLGL
-571 LNPTIIDCTS
+571 LSPAIVDCTT
-581 DEGLAGEYVRFL
+581 DEKLALEYARL
-593 NNGFNI
+593 LDSGFNI
-599 VAANKKANTSK
+599 VAANKKANTSSYG
-610 LEYYREMRDTAAKN
+610 YYEEMRHAATRN

-633 VGAGLPVID
+633 VAAGLPFID
-642 TMQSLIRS
+642 TLQGLIRS
-650 GDELETFEGIL
+650 GDTLRTFEGIL

-668 FGLLEDGMPLSK
+668 FGLLEDGIPLSE
-680 AVAEAMQLGFTEPD
+680 AVAKAMEFGFTEPD

-715 GLQLELNDIAVEP
+715 GLKLDLDDIDVEP
-728 VVPLDQL
+728 VVPMDVV
-735 GHVDRSELI
+735 GHVERSELI
-744 AALEALDE
+744 DTLRSLDASFAGRIAQAASNE
-752 SFSSKVKAAESEGK
+752 S
-766 VLRYVGRIENDKCR
+766 VLRYVARLEDGKCR
-780 VAIEA
+780 VSIED
-785 VVAKNP
+785 VPLSKP
-791 LGAIRDGENALVLHT
+791 LGAVRDGENALVIHT
-806 HYYQP
+806 RYYQP
-811 IPLILRGY
+811 IPMVLRGY
-819 GAGAAVTASGV
+819 GAGAAVTAAGV
-830 FGDILRTVWRPL
+830 FGDLLRTVWRPL

>member
-1 MIRRGEPC
+1 MGDIQQGARK
-9 GQFIRT
+9 Q
-15 PTERVSCMNDKKKL
+15 

-35 GTSLADLRGFDAS
+35 GTSLADLVGFEAS
-48 VSVIAQYADEY
+48 ADVIGRYTDQYQ
-59 RVIVVLSAVK
+59 VIVLLSAVK

-81 AVDGGN
+81 AVEGGDG
-87 GAEHLNEAIRRER
+87 AAHLEEAIDRER
-100 VIIEELAEQGVLTSL
+100 SIVRDMAAKGIATPLGSAFLEEQHAVLS
-115 ASEFLQEQQSVL
+115 
-127 TRRVEGIRMLG
+127 RRVEGIRLLG

-163 LQQRGFQAQW
+163 LNHQGFKAQW

-182 NEDWL
+182 NESWL

-198 LIRNRLE
+198 LLKERFAAASQVI
-205 DDTQIMVLPGFYGR
+205 VLPGFYGR
-219 NARGEIQ
+219 NARGDIQ

-238 AIAAAAGAS
+238 AIAAAIEAG

-289 VISAKALSPLAA
+289 VISAKALAPLAA

-312 DPSLPGTLVHSEAQ
+312 DPSKPGTLVHSEAK
-326 RPHVVRGIS
+326 RSHVVRGIS
-335 HLHDVASITLQG
+335 HLQDVSSITLQG

-387 RQADERKARKAL
+387 RQADEAKARKAL
-399 DEEFHFERLHGLIE
+399 EEEFHFERLHGLIE
-413 EISVQSDRAVV
+413 EIGVQSNRAVV
-424 SLVGEGMKRYRGIA
+424 SLVGEGMKHYRGIA

-466 VVRGADAQPATRACH
+466 VVRGEDAQPATRACH
-481 TAFFSHSTH
+481 TAFFSHSSH

-495 LGCGNVGSELLDQ
+495 MGCGNVGAELLDQ
-508 FQRQAGSL
+508 FQRQAKTL
-516 IEHHMDL
+516 VDHHVDL

-530 SEKLLVSDDVLDLA
+530 SERLLVASDVVDLSC
-544 NWKQQ
+544 WKQALETQ
-549 LAEEGQPWTLED
+549 GQPWTIQD
-561 VINIRTRLGL
+561 VIDIRKKLGL
-571 LNPTIIDCTS
+571 LSPTIVDCTT
-581 DEGLAGEYVRFL
+581 DQKLALEYVNL
-593 NNGFNI
+593 LDNGFNI
-599 VAANKKANTSK
+599 VAANKKANTSSYD
-610 LEYYREMRDTAAKN
+610 YYAAMRQAERRN

-633 VGAGLPVID
+633 VAAGLPFID
-642 TMQSLIRS
+642 TLQGLIRS
-650 GDELETFEGIL
+650 GDELRTFEGIL

-668 FGLLEDGMPLSK
+668 FGLLEDGVPLSS
-680 AVAEAMQLGFTEPD
+680 AVAKAMELGYTEPD

-715 GLQLELNDIAVEP
+715 GLKLELDDIAVEP
-728 VVPLDQL
+728 VVPMEVV
-735 GHVDRSELI
+735 GHVDRSQLI
-744 AALEALDE
+744 DTLRSLDE
-752 SFSSKVKAAESEGK
+752 SFSARIAQAAGSDR
-766 VLRYVGRIENDKCR
+766 VLRYVARLEEGNCR
-780 VAIEA
+780 VSIEE
-785 VVAKNP
+785 VPRSKP
-791 LGAIRDGENALVLHT
+791 LGAVRDGENALVIHT

-811 IPLILRGY
+811 IPMVLRGY
-819 GAGAAVTASGV
+819 GAGAAVTAAGV
-830 FGDILRTVWRPL
+830 FGDLLRTVWRPL
-842 DN
+842 DR